1 MGNDNLIDREEPGKL
16 RISDVSK
23 TFSGGSQNLAALEN
37 VSIEID
43 EGDFVCIL
51 GPSGCGKTTL
61 LRCIAGLEK
70 TDSGEIVLGE
80 TPVRDPG
87 PDRIVVF
94 QDFDQLLPW
103 KTVKENVAFP
113 LRVNKKAPEKEI
125 RDTVKQN
132 LALVGLEEF
141 EDYYPH
147 QLSGGMKQ
155 RAAIARAL
163 TIHPKVL
170 LMDEP
175 FASVDS
181 QTRTSLQ
188 NELTKIWE
196 KFHPTIVF
204 ITHNVEEA
212 VILGNRIA
220 VMSSRPGTIRKV
232 IANELPRPRTVG
244 SAGFSE
250 RWNELNNLLVSN

>member
-1 MGNDNLIDREEPGKL
+1 MGNDGLIHREESRKL
-16 RISDVSK
+16 RIFDINK
-23 TFSGGSQNLAALEN
+23 TFTGGSQNLAALSN
-37 VSIEID
+37 VSIEIN

-80 TPVRDPG
+80 TPVRGPG
-87 PDRIVVF
+87 PDRIIVF

-113 LRVNKKAPEKEI
+113 LKVNKKAPEKKI
-125 RDTVKQN
+125 RDIVKQN
-132 LALVGLEEF
+132 LAIVGLEEF

-163 TIHPKVL
+163 AVHPEVL

-181 QTRTSLQ
+181 QSRTSLQ
-188 NELTKIWE
+188 NELIKIWE

-204 ITHNVEEA
+204 ITHNIEEA

-220 VMSSRPGTIRKV
+220 VMTSRPGTIKKV

-250 RWNELNNLLVSN
+250 MWNELNNLLVSN

>member
-1 MGNDNLIDREEPGKL
+1 MGNDSLIGREEPGKL

-23 TFSGGSQNLAALEN
+23 TFTGGIQNLAALEK
-37 VSIEID
+37 VSMEID

-61 LRCIAGLEK
+61 LRCVAGLEK
-70 TDSGEIVLGE
+70 PDSGEIVLGE
-80 TPVRDPG
+80 TPVRGPG

-113 LRVNKKAPEKEI
+113 LKVNKKASEKEI

-132 LALVGLEEF
+132 LALVGLNEF
-141 EDYYPH
+141 ENYYPH

-163 TIHPKVL
+163 TVHPKVL

-181 QTRTSLQ
+181 LTRMSLQ
-188 NELTKIWE
+188 NELIKIWE

-212 VILGNRIA
+212 VILGSRIA
-220 VMSSRPGTIRKV
+220 VMSSRPGTIKKV
-232 IANELPRPRTVG
+232 ITNELPRPRTVG

-250 RWNELNNLLVSN
+250 KWNELNNLLVNN

>member
-1 MGNDNLIDREEPGKL
+1 MGNDGLIHREESGKL
-16 RISDVSK
+16 RVIDVNK
-23 TFSGGSQNLAALEN
+23 TFTGGRQNLAVLAN
-37 VSIEID
+37 VNIEINK
-43 EGDFVCIL
+43 GDFVCIL

-70 TDSGEIVLGE
+70 PDSGEILLG
-80 TPVRDPG
+80 PNSVRGPG

-113 LRVNKKAPEKEI
+113 LKVNQKASRDKI
-125 RDTVKQN
+125 RETVNRN
-132 LALVGLEEF
+132 LTLVGLDEF
-141 EDYYPH
+141 ENYYPH

-163 TIHPKVL
+163 AANPEVL

-188 NELTKIWE
+188 NELIRIWE
-196 KFHPTIVF
+196 KFQPTIVF
-204 ITHNVEEA
+204 ITHNIEEA
-212 VILGNRIA
+212 VILGSRIA

-232 IANELPRPRTVG
+232 VTNGLPRPRTVIT
-244 SAGFSE
+244 AGFSE
-250 RWNELNNLLVSN
+250 IWNELHNLLVNN